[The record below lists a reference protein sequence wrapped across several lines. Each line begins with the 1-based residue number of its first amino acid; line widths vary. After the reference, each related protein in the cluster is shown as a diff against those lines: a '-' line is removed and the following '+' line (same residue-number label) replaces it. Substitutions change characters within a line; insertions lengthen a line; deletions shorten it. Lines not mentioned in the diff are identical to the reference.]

1 MQQDAGRKRE
11 RIPIIFLSIL
21 WAVGRSTIFS
31 FLSYFGV
38 VIGASPLEQGVL
50 TSVRNLGSNIF
61 QSFWGWLADLRSRK
75 LVLFIGLLTLAGCTS
90 ILPFIETPLQLVF
103 ISFILTTIGFAFI
116 PAWNAFLGDYAEER
130 TRGAFI
136 GRINSIGT
144 GVSIFT
150 ILVIGILM
158 TLYEE
163 SLGLPFAQVK
173 EVFFTPFLSATLI
186 FVLAIVVIIF
196 LVEKYQPKRGMI
208 KEEIHVSWKTLISR
222 NPPFRRLL
230 PIDAFFK
237 FAMSTAW
244 PIFPFVVLSVVDS
257 WFMVSITWVAYNIP
271 RVLGQAYGGSLS
283 DRYNRKIILWISR
296 MLYPAVPIGY
306 AIGLITGNAWIFVL
320 VSIPGGLGF
329 GAEETSLAT
338 YSLDCSTEDTKARY
352 FSFLLTAE
360 GIAAFSGSLISGFIM
375 DIFLRIT
382 GITYTD
388 AGFATILFVMLA
400 VITIL
405 RIVSGLMHGY
415 IYPNPLDFSLD
426 LEFALSEHKDELEL

>member
-1 MQQDAGRKRE
+1 MQEDTTSKRE
-11 RIPIIFLSIL
+11 SIPIIFLSIL
-21 WAVGRSTIFS
+21 WAVGRSTIFT

-50 TSVRNLGSNIF
+50 TSVRNLGSNVF
-61 QSFWGWLADLRSRK
+61 QSFWGWLADLRTRRF
-75 LVLFIGLLTLAGCTS
+75 VLFIGLLSLAGCTF
-90 ILPFIETPLQLVF
+90 ILPFVETPFQLV
-103 ISFILTTIGFAFI
+103 ILSIILTSIGFAFI
-116 PAWNAFLGDYAEER
+116 PAWNAFLGDYAKER
-130 TRGAFI
+130 TRGTFI

-144 GVSIFT
+144 AVSIFT
-150 ILVIGILM
+150 ILIMGILM

-163 SLGLPFAQVK
+163 QLGLPFAKVK
-173 EVFFTPFLSATLI
+173 DVFFTPFLSAALI
-186 FVLAIVVIIF
+186 FVLGIVVLVF
-196 LVEKYQPKRGMI
+196 LVEKYQPKRGMV
-208 KEEIHVSWKTLISR
+208 KEESHISWKTLISR

-230 PIDAFFK
+230 PIDSFFK

-257 WFMVSITWVAYNIP
+257 WLMVSITWTAFNIP
-271 RVLGQAYGGSLS
+271 RVLGQSYGGSLS

-296 MLYPAVPIGY
+296 LLYPTVPIGY
-306 AIGLITGNAWIFVL
+306 AIGLITGDPWIFVL
-320 VSIPGGLGF
+320 VSIPGGLAI

-360 GIAAFSGSLISGFIM
+360 GFAAFTGSLISGFIM
-375 DIFLRIT
+375 DILLRIT

-405 RIVSGLMHGY
+405 RTIGGLMHGL

-426 LEFALSEHKDELEL
+426 LELALSGKKVD